1 MINQVKWSNENVK
14 IEEVTIQELIKNRIK
29 TPAGLAA
36 IKRKMAKKYK
46 VPCLSNIK
54 ILKSYRELVKK
65 KKIKRSK
72 KIENLLRT
80 RPIRSLS
87 GIVNVSVLTK
97 PYPCPGK
104 CLYCPLERGMPKSY
118 LSGEPAAER
127 AKRLKFNPY
136 LQVKK
141 RIEML
146 KNEGH
151 PTDKIDLRIIGGTW
165 SYYPKNYQ
173 VWFIK
178 ECFRACNGFN
188 RTKKSKIK
196 NPYKVEPSGFRQKSK
211 LQIKIQKLE
220 KIQKR
225 NEKAKS
231 RITGISVETRPDF
244 INERGVKFM
253 RELGITRVEL
263 GVQSVFDDV
272 LKLNLRGHGVRE
284 IILAT
289 KILKDAGFKI
299 CYQVMPNLLG
309 SDLERDEKMFKGLFS
324 NSNFSPDYLKIYP
337 CALLK
342 ETPLYKWYLKGKYKP
357 YSKEELIDLTKKIKL
372 KIPYYVRIQRIT
384 RDIPSQYIIEGGA
397 KISNLRQI
405 VQEKM
410 KNENLKCKC
419 IRCREIREKYD
430 PKEKVY
436 LFRKDYKASEG
447 KEIFLSFENKNRTK
461 LFSFLRLRIPL
472 KGHNR
477 VTTVTKVC
485 PILLVLKNAALIR
498 EIQTFGEVV
507 PPHQIW
513 WGAPQ
518 HRGFGKKLI
527 KEAEKIVKK
536 EFGLKK
542 IAVISGI
549 GVRNYFSKLKYELR
563 ETYMIKK
570 I

>member
-1 MINQVKWSNENVK
+1 LAIK
-14 IEEVTIQELIKNRIK
+14 ELLKNRIK
-29 TPAGLAA
+29 TQVDLAFF
-36 IKRKMAKKYK
+36 KRKIAKKYRISC
-46 VPCLSNIK
+46 PNNIK
-54 ILKSYRELVKK
+54 LLKAYHELLKMKRVKK
-65 KKIKRSK
+65 SE
-72 KIENLLRT
+72 KIENLLMT

-104 CLYCPLERGMPKSY
+104 CIYCPLEKGMPKSY

-136 LQVKK
+136 LQVEK

-146 KNEGH
+146 ENEGH

-165 SYYPKNYQ
+165 SHYPEKYQ
-173 VWFIK
+173 EWFVK
-178 ECFRACNGFN
+178 ECFKSCNEFN

-196 NPYKVEPSGFRQKSK
+196 NPYKAEPSGFRQKSK

-405 VQEKM
+405 VQEEM
-410 KNENLKCKC
+410 KNEGLKCKC
-419 IRCREIREKYD
+419 IRCREVREDYN
-430 PKEKVY
+430 PKEKIY
-436 LFRKDYKASEG
+436 LFREDYEASQG
-447 KEIFLSFENKNRTK
+447 KEIFLSFENKTRRK